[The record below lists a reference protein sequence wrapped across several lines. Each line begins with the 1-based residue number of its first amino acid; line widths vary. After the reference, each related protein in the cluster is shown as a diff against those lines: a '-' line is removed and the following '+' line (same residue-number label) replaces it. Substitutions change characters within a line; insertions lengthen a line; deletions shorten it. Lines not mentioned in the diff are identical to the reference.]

1 MNPEPT
7 TQPRVP
13 GDVLVHLRRARDRA
27 DRDYAEPLLLDQLA
41 AEAGLSKFHFLRLFR
56 AAYGVTP
63 GEYVSQ
69 RRVERA
75 QDLLR
80 ASNLTVTEICHAVGF
95 TSLGSFSA
103 RFRALVGE
111 SPSAF
116 QQRWAATGAP
126 HIPGCYVFMWG
137 LAERVDPS
145 ERGASRR
152 DAPGVPRQDAPGA
165 LGEGPPGSAIGEK
178 QWRTG
183 ST

>member
-1 MNPEPT
+1 MSRQPT
-7 TQPRVP
+7 TQPGVP

-80 ASNLTVTEICHAVGF
+80 ASNLTVTEVCHAVGF

-103 RFRALVGE
+103 RFRTLVGE

-137 LAERVDPS
+137 LAERVDAGT
-145 ERGASRR
+145 RGA
-152 DAPGVPRQDAPGA
+152 PRQDAAGA
-165 LGEGPPGSAIGEK
+165 PRQDARGSAIGEK
-178 QWRTG
+178 QGRTG